1 LLVRLSINSLDFSP
15 GTSDGSNTY
24 PVVPRAVSIAGLVQN
39 ILSAVL
45 IFLLLLGVRNLLK
58 LK

>member
-1 LLVRLSINSLDFSP
+1 
-15 GTSDGSNTY
+15 
-24 PVVPRAVSIAGLVQN
+24 VVPRAVSVAGLIQN
-39 ILSAVL
+39 VLSAVL